1 MDYEHQLRDHYLNI
15 KARISQDKT
24 RQKPRK
30 IVYRPPVVVEPKEDL
45 SNLRERVH
53 TLSIRQV
60 IHLCAK
66 KHGLTAADILG
77 HTRTKKYIEARQEAT
92 WLLYQKDTM
101 SKSLIARHM
110 NRKDHTSV
118 VHLLRRYEDTY
129 GLGENDKSAY
139 EFFRPERTRAYAQK
153 ASA

>member
-1 MDYEHQLRDHYLNI
+1 VDYEHQLRDHYLNI

-24 RQKPRK
+24 RQKPRN
-30 IVYRPPVVVEPKEDL
+30 IVYRPPVVVEPEEDL

-66 KHGLTAADILG
+66 KHGLTTADILG

-110 NRKDHTSV
+110 NRRDHTSV
-118 VHLLRRYEDTY
+118 VHLLRRYEDTH

-153 ASA
+153 TSA

>member
-15 KARISQDKT
+15 KARISQDKN

-30 IVYRPPVVVEPKEDL
+30 IVYRPPVVVEPEEDL

-60 IHLCAK
+60 ISLCAK

-118 VHLLRRYEDTY
+118 VHLLRRYEDTH

-153 ASA
+153 TSA

>member
-15 KARISQDKT
+15 KARISQDKN

-30 IVYRPPVVVEPKEDL
+30 IVYRPPVVVEPEEDL

-66 KHGLTAADILG
+66 KHGLTADDILG
-77 HTRTKKYIEARQEAT
+77 HTRTKKYIAARQEAT

>member
-15 KARISQDKT
+15 KARISQDKN
-24 RQKPRK
+24 RQKPRN
-30 IVYRPPVVVEPKEDL
+30 IVYRPPVVVEQEEDL

-60 IHLCAK
+60 ISLCAK
-66 KHGLTAADILG
+66 KHGLTADDILG

-118 VHLLRRYEDTY
+118 VHLLRRYEDTH

-153 ASA
+153 TSA